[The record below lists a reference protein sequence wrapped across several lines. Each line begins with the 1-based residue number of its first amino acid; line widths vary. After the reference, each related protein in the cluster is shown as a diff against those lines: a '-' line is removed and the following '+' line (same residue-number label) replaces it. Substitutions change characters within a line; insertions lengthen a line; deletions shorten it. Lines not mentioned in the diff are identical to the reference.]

1 MPVDPY
7 IAKPSFNKTGK
18 MEAID
23 RTTAEAKQTES
34 WETYKTEALKRGCQ
48 IDENG
53 YIIGVNAATGELE
66 PEAQRTIK
74 WAEIEEDGGKYYVQ
88 ELPAELVNPDV
99 DPVVE
104 EPIIEGGGNV

>member
-7 IAKPSFNKTGK
+7 LTKPSFNKTGK
-18 MEAID
+18 AESLD
-23 RTTAEAKQTES
+23 RAAAEVKQAES

-53 YIIGVNAATGELE
+53 YIIGINAATGELE

-74 WAEIEEDGGKYYVQ
+74 WAEIEEDGGKFYVQ
-88 ELPAELVNPDV
+88 ELPAELVKPDI

-104 EPIIEGGGNV
+104 ELITEGGGNV